1 MGQPRLLD
9 QVRDAIR
16 LRHYSHRTEQAYVYW
31 IRRYILFHKKRHPA
45 EMGEAEITAYLSY
58 LATSK
63 NVAAATQNQAL
74 SAILFL
80 YKEVLK
86 LELEWL
92 DNVVRATR
100 PKRLPVV
107 MTRETVA
114 RVIKEMHGTQQLVA
128 RLMYGSGMRVMET
141 IRLRVKDINFDYR
154 QVIVRSGK
162 GDKDRATVLPESLIE
177 PLQAHLVRV
186 KELHELDL
194 AEGYGR
200 TWLPHALARKYPNA
214 DREFGWQ
221 FVFPSTIRSPDR
233 EEGVV
238 RRFHMSDK
246 TLSRELRKVARKL
259 DLPQRI
265 TTHTLRHSFATHLL
279 EDGYDIRTVQEL
291 LGHSN
296 VNTTMIYTHVMKKG
310 AKGVISPADRI

>member
-45 EMGEAEITAYLSY
+45 EMGESEITAYLSY
-58 LATSK
+58 LASTK

-86 LELEWL
+86 IELKWL
-92 DNVVRATR
+92 DDVVRATR

-107 MTRETVA
+107 MTRETVSK
-114 RVIKEMHGTQQLVA
+114 VLKEMHGTQQLVA
-128 RLMYGSGMRVMET
+128 RLMYGSGMRAMET
-141 IRLRVKDINFDYR
+141 IRLRVKDINFDYH

-162 GDKDRATVLPESLIE
+162 GNKDRATVLPESLIE

-186 KELHELDL
+186 KELHDRDL

-214 DREFGWQ
+214 DREWGWQ
-221 FVFPSTIRSPDR
+221 FAFPSTKRSADGD
-233 EEGVV
+233 EGVI
-238 RRFHMSDK
+238 RRFHMSDR
-246 TLSRELRKVARKL
+246 TLSKAIKQAVRKL
-259 DLPQRI
+259 GLPMHI
-265 TTHTLRHSFATHLL
+265 SSHTLRHSFATHLL